1 MLRCADD
8 SRSGALYRC
17 RTPQARDPWRTA
29 GAVLYFDHARSHIPT
44 MKKKPAAVVDPVGRA
59 DERRSISDLRT
70 EHGRLIEMLR
80 EERER
85 NAFMRNVGGD
95 QSTPTL
101 LRTEKRGK
109 REMCAVVLA
118 SDWHVEET
126 VPAVKAGY
134 RNEYNLE
141 IADASIKRFFTGIID
156 LVTHHRSSG
165 KVEINSVVLALMGD
179 LMTGYIHE
187 ELMETNAL
195 SPVETA
201 LWLKPRL
208 IDGMHTILENLGLRK
223 LLIPCS
229 YGNHGRTTHK
239 SRISTGAEN
248 SYEWL
253 LYKMIESDFSDDKR
267 VSFDTSPTPH
277 QYVEVFGQTLHF
289 HHGDSL
295 KYMGGVGGLGIPLLK
310 AKPAWDDIRYSSISH
325 IGHFHQQRD
334 YGRAMVNGSLI
345 GFGPYSG
352 WIKAGFEPPQ
362 QTFYL
367 FDSKRGKTMTSPIWV
382 RGEETDAKALRRSA

>member
-1 MLRCADD
+1 MPRKPTTAP
-8 SRSGALYRC
+8 AL
-17 RTPQARDPWRTA
+17 
-29 GAVLYFDHARSHIPT
+29 
-44 MKKKPAAVVDPVGRA
+44 DPVERA
-59 DERRSISDLRT
+59 TERRNVVELRA

-85 NAFMRNVGGD
+85 NAFLAAVHAD
-95 QSTPTL
+95 ESTPTIRRVERKSGL
-101 LRTEKRGK
+101 
-109 REMCAVVLA
+109 REMTAVALA

-126 VPAVKAGY
+126 IPAVKAGY

-141 IADASIKRFFTGIID
+141 IAEASIERFFNGIVD
-156 LVTHHRSSG
+156 LVEHHRASG
-165 KVEINSVVLALMGD
+165 RVSINSVVLALMGD

-187 ELMETNAL
+187 ELLETNAM
-195 SPVETA
+195 SPIETA

-208 IDGMHTILENLGLRK
+208 IDGMHTLLECLDLRK
-223 LLIPCS
+223 LLVPCS
-229 YGNHGRTTHK
+229 YGNHGRTTPK

-253 LYKMIESDFSDDKR
+253 LYRMIEQDFADDDR
-267 VSFDTSPTPH
+267 VEFDTSPTPH
-277 QYVEVFGQTLHF
+277 QYVDVYGHTLHF

-310 AKPAWDDIRYSSISH
+310 AKPAWDEVRYSTVSH

-345 GFGPYSG
+345 GFGPYSQ

-367 FDSKRGKTMTSPIWV
+367 FDSKRGKCHSTALWV
-382 RGEETDAKALRRSA
+382 RGEQADAKAMRVAA